1 MGKKLTFYT
10 FVPVALERNRTQSV
24 PDKIRTQKTGV
35 YAHGDAAFA
44 DFAVNVGMAIR
55 F

>member
-1 MGKKLTFYT
+1 MR
-10 FVPVALERNRTQSV
+10 VAIERNRTQSAA
-24 PDKIRTQKTGV
+24 DKARAAATGV

-44 DFAVNVGMAIR
+44 DYSINLGMSIR